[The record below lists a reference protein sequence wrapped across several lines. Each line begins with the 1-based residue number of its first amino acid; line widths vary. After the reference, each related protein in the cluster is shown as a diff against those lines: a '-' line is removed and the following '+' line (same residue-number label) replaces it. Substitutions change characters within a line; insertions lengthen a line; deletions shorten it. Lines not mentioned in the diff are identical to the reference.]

1 MSGTQTVKNGTHV
14 PVMMNEVMEALSL
27 KAGDFIIDGT
37 LGGGGHAGEIAKK
50 ISPGGALLGIDR
62 DPAVIERV
70 KIDAPDVKVI
80 LVNANY
86 SDAAA
91 VLADKG
97 LPKADGLLLDLGFS
111 SIQLDEGRGF
121 SFMKDEPL
129 LMTYSDDDEPLYRAL
144 RRLSKEDLKNVI
156 SVSGERFA
164 RKLAEAIWHAE
175 RKKPIGTTGELVEV
189 IRSAV
194 PKGYERGRIHPA
206 TRTFLAFRI
215 YINKE
220 LEGLEKVID
229 SLPQIIKPGGRVA
242 IITFQS
248 LEDRVVKNRF
258 REMAKEGLIS
268 IITKKPIP
276 VSLSETRDN
285 PRARSA
291 KMRSAIIN

>member
-50 ISPGGALLGIDR
+50 ISPGGTLLGIDN

-111 SIQLDEGRGF
+111 SIQLGEGRGF